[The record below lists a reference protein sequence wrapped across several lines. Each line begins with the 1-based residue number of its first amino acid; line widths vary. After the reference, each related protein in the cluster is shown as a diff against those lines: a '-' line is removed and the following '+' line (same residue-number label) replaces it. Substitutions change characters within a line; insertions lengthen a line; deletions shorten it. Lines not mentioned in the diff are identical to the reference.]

1 MIKIDVIDMHCDTIY
16 KIYHENQENIYK
28 NLYSVDIQ
36 KMKKGNVIAQFFALF
51 IDQKWIQEK
60 KIDIYEHVKDFYG
73 VFMDQI
79 QSHQENISLAT
90 NAKDLENNLRDKKI
104 SAFFTIEEG
113 EFLQN
118 KIERL
123 DEFYRLGLRLIT
135 LTWNYENC
143 IGYPNSPNKNIM
155 AKGLKPFGF
164 EVIERMNELGMMID
178 VSHLS
183 DGGFYDCIKHS
194 KKPIVAS
201 HSNARSLVNVPRNM
215 TDEMLRSLGEKG
227 GVVGINFS
235 PNFLGKTKDKVSRVE
250 YMIEHIKHIKN
261 IAGIESIALGTD
273 FDGIEGELEIAS
285 IGEIDQL
292 ILALEKSGFHTEE
305 IEKILNKNVERLIRE
320 CLK

>member
-1 MIKIDVIDMHCDTIY
+1 MIKINIIDMHCDTIY

-28 NLYSVDIQ
+28 NSYSVDIQ
-36 KMKKGNVIAQFFALF
+36 KMKKGNVIAQFFAMF
-51 IDQKWIQEK
+51 IDKKWITK
-60 KIDIYEHVKDFYG
+60 NNIDIYEHVKDFYRI
-73 VFMDQI
+73 FIDQI
-79 QSHQENISLAT
+79 QGHQEDISLAT
-90 NAKDLENNLRDKKI
+90 NAKDLENNLRDEKI
-104 SAFFTIEEG
+104 SAFLTIEEG
-113 EFLQN
+113 DFLQN

-123 DEFYRLGLRLIT
+123 EKFYNLGLRLIT

-143 IGYPNSPNKNIM
+143 IGYPNSSNKNIM

-215 TDEMLRSLGEKG
+215 TDEMLRLLGEKG

-235 PNFLGKTKDKVSRVE
+235 PNFLGKTKNKISRIE
-250 YMIEHIKHIKN
+250 YMIQHIRHIKN
-261 IAGIESIALGTD
+261 IAGIDVIALGTD
-273 FDGIEGELEIAS
+273 FDGIEGELEIAN

-305 IEKILNKNVERLIRE
+305 IEKILNKNAERLIRE